1 MSERA
6 SLTPAYFE
14 AIYAADIDPWQ
25 FETSEYERAKY
36 ADTIATLADR
46 RFASGFEVGCS
57 IGVLTELLAARC
69 DRLLAIDVAEA
80 ALDRARDR
88 CRDAAQV
95 RFARMRV
102 PGEWPDGQ
110 FDLIVFSE
118 VLYYLSPS
126 DIAAATA
133 AAMDALVPGGLVLL
147 VHFTDPTNYPV
158 SGDEAVGLFVLAA
171 ADAIVPVRRER
182 RQRYRLDCFERT

>member
-36 ADTIATLADR
+36 ADTIAALADR

-69 DRLLAIDVAEA
+69 DRLLAIDVADA

-88 CRDAAQV
+88 CRDAGHV
-95 RFARMRV
+95 RFARMQV
-102 PGEWPDGQ
+102 PDEWPEGT

-118 VLYYLSPS
+118 VLYYLAPL
-126 DIAAATA
+126 DIASATA
-133 AAMDALVPGGLVLL
+133 AAMRALSPGGVALL

-158 SGDEAVGLFVLAA
+158 SGDNAVGCFVQAA
-171 ADAIVPVRRER
+171 GDAIKPVRHER
-182 RQRYRLDCFERT
+182 RGRYRLDCFERA